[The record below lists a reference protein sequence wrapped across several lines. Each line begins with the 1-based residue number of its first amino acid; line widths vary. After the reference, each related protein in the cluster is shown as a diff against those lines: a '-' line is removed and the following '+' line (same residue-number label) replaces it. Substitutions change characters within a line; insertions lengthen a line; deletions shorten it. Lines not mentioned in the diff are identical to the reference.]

1 MHCNF
6 FYCWDLFLV
15 ITNGLLFDW
24 KSVTLFTFCT
34 GAITIYNFIN
44 NIKIQLNN
52 MNDMKQKNLN
62 KKILKKNMKHI
73 ITIGARAILD
83 CANIE

>member
-1 MHCNF
+1 
-6 FYCWDLFLV
+6 
-15 ITNGLLFDW
+15 
-24 KSVTLFTFCT
+24 
-34 GAITIYNFIN
+34 
-44 NIKIQLNN
+44 